1 MWGWDPQERLAAETR
16 EAPSSGTHGP
26 LHKRERRPHPPRRPS
41 SCLNPGP
48 LPSLGPRRPPPPAST
63 WGPVGFS
70 RGQRCGADTLFS
82 AGDGCVFYQLVK
94 FPRTACAP
102 KDVQRTTELED
113 AWVLGGQ
120 LGSRPGRVTLTRSS
134 TRPPGIWSRHRGD
147 SFLLP
152 QGWRMRGPPGRRSH
166 SPGSPPSPRPLG
178 SRGGLR
184 WRGPSCCPFV
194 LSCKYSD

>member
-1 MWGWDPQERLAAETR
+1 MWGWGGQDGCGVGTPRSALQQRPERHQAQGPTG
-16 EAPSSGTHGP
+16 PSTDGSAGRTH
-26 LHKRERRPHPPRRPS
+26 
-41 SCLNPGP
+41 PGD
-48 LPSLGPRRPPPPAST
+48 PPPAST

>member
-1 MWGWDPQERLAAETR
+1 MGPPGAPCSRDQRGTKLRDPRAPPQTGAPAAPTPETLLLPR
-16 EAPSSGTHGP
+16 PRAPPESWSPET
-26 LHKRERRPHPPRRPS
+26 
-41 SCLNPGP
+41 
-48 LPSLGPRRPPPPAST
+48 PPPAST

-70 RGQRCGADTLFS
+70 RGQRCGAGTLFS